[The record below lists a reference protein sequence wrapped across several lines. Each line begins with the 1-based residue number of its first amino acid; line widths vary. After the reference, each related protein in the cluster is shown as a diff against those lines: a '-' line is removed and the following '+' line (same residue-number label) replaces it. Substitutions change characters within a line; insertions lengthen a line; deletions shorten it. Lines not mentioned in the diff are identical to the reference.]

1 MSDQQQLKEEIARLK
16 AQIEEY
22 KLKCQDEAELKRQ
35 CEEAL
40 CAKTSSTSTSPTGT
54 SGTVLTT
61 AAAEPAAAGLSRA
74 QANRSDS
81 AGALHSS
88 TSAVPR
94 ATPSSD
100 KTTSIGSSASASSLP
115 ARKKDGSKKD
125 KKDGSKKNKK
135 DESKKDSTTSTALA
149 SSSSSS
155 SKEADKP
162 SSADNTTGPA
172 APTTFAVR
180 AIEAYKGSSKTAL
193 SFSKG
198 AIITVLEQNDAEGTF
213 RGQMGKKEG
222 WYRAP
227 LLLAGLGGV
236 SFSHC
241 GWCGVCL
248 MTWASRFPSFYVVRT

>member
-155 SKEADKP
+155 SSSKEADKP

-222 WYRAP
+222 W
-227 LLLAGLGGV
+227 
-236 SFSHC
+236 
-241 GWCGVCL
+241 
-248 MTWASRFPSFYVVRT
+248 FPSFYVVRT